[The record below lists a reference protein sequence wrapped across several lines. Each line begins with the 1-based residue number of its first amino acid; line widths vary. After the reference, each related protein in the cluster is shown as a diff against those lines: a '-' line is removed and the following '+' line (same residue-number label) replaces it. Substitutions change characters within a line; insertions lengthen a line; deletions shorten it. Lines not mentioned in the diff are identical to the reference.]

1 MLRTV
6 PGHGRGVLL
15 LGALVCVAISG
26 SVRAHAATLTWE
38 LRGPFET
45 CLQSRME
52 QWINTQAERLANE
65 DPAAGDLDDTD
76 VALWATGAIESC
88 EGQAGRANAN
98 SEVRFV
104 RHMAHWREH
113 IDAVAQDIRQRGRA
127 D

>member
-1 MLRTV
+1 MLRRGL
-6 PGHGRGVLL
+6 GHGHRVIV
-15 LGALVCVAISG
+15 LGALIGMVIPG
-26 SVRAHAATLTWE
+26 WMGAHAAALTWE

-52 QWINTQAERLANE
+52 EWINRQAERLANE
-65 DPAAGDLDDTD
+65 DPAASDLDDTD
-76 VALWATGAIESC
+76 VALWAAGALETC
-88 EGQAGRANAN
+88 EGQAGRGNAN

-113 IDAVAQDIRQRGRA
+113 IDAVAQNIRQRGRA

>member
-1 MLRTV
+1 MLR
-6 PGHGRGVLL
+6 RGLRRGQRVLL
-15 LGALVCVAISG
+15 FGAMICLAIPG
-26 SVRAHAATLTWE
+26 AMRAHSASLAWE

-52 QWINTQAERLANE
+52 QWINAQAERLANE
-65 DPAAGDLDDTD
+65 DPAAGDLDDPN
-76 VALWATGAIESC
+76 VALWAAGAIETC
-88 EGQAGRANAN
+88 EGQAGRGSAN

>member
-1 MLRTV
+1 MLGRV
-6 PGHGRGVLL
+6 LGHGRCA
-15 LGALVCVAISG
+15 ALVGAVVCLATLG
-26 SVRAHAATLTWE
+26 SIRAHAATLTWE

-52 QWINTQAERLANE
+52 QWIKAQAERLANE
-65 DPAAGDLDDTD
+65 DPTASDLDDSG
-76 VALWATGAIESC
+76 VAIWAAGTIEIC
-88 EGQAGRANAN
+88 EGQAGRGNAN

-113 IDAVAQDIRQRGRA
+113 IDAVAQDIRQRGRV